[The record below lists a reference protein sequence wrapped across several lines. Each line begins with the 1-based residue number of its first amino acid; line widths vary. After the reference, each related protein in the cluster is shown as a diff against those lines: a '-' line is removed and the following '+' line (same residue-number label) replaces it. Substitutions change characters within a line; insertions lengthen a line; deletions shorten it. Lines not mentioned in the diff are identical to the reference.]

1 MSLFA
6 YLDTRAPSTEDI
18 LRVETEYDEH
28 GMPVEPSWVDA
39 YELQTEFSLQRLSSL
54 FGSLSIVFTAIN
66 LFLSIFFPVKMLVTA
81 YRTGNDTLSYYSL
94 FALIGGLLLTALV
107 FALLRLAKA
116 WVSFMLVRL
125 LQTEEDGDDDD
136 ED

>member
-28 GMPVEPSWVDA
+28 GMPVEPSWVDT